1 MIDHYSLI
9 LGIYIGMTI
18 ILVGYGF
25 ITFITNRKEK

>member
-18 ILVGYGF
+18 ILVGDGF
-25 ITFITNRKEK
+25 ITFIINRKEK